1 MSEEKQRQPYSYTV
15 ISLII
20 WAAISIPLL
29 GYILWS
35 DLQENYFDRGIRQGS
50 QITAQ
55 RLYTDIIKKANNAD
69 CNTIYVEQDN
79 SRVDLINIRCLR
91 VVSVPSGTPERAT
104 ASPEAPQ
111 NGSASVGEPVSNQD

>member
-91 VVSVPSGTPERAT
+91 VVSVPSGTPERDVV
-104 ASPEAPQ
+104 Q
-111 NGSASVGEPVSNQD
+111 